1 MIEFDGVTKIY
12 RTGAVELSALDGVSF
27 AIDTGDLVAI
37 MGPSGS
43 GKSTMMNLMGCL
55 DVPTDGGYRL
65 DGIDTGSLSRNK
77 LADIRNEKIG
87 FVFQS
92 FNLIPRISAVRNV
105 ELPLLYSGASGR
117 RRRATDALRR
127 VGLATHV
134 RHMPSQ
140 MSGGQQQRVAI
151 ARAVVTEP
159 RIILADEPTGNLD
172 SANSAE
178 IMRLLIELNNAGR
191 TVVLITHDEEVA
203 NCAMRVIT
211 VRDGKIISDRA
222 PKNRTSMSG

>member
-1 MIEFDGVTKIY
+1 MIEFDGVTKVY
-12 RTGAVELSALDGVSF
+12 RTGAVELRALNGVSF
-27 AIDTGDLVAI
+27 TIDTGDLVAI

-55 DVPTDGGYRL
+55 DVPTDGSYRL
-65 DGIDTGSLSRNK
+65 DGVDTGSLGRNK

-105 ELPLLYSGASGR
+105 ELPLLYSGAGGR
-117 RRRATDALRR
+117 RRKASDALRR
-127 VGLATHV
+127 VGLGTHV
-134 RHMPSQ
+134 GHMPSQ
-140 MSGGQQQRVAI
+140 MSGGQQQRAAI

-172 SANSAE
+172 SANSEE
-178 IMRLLIELNNAGR
+178 IMRLLIELNDAGR
-191 TVVLITHDEEVA
+191 TVVLITHDEDVA
-203 NCAMRVIT
+203 T
-211 VRDGKIISDRA
+211 A
-222 PKNRTSMSG
+222 PCVSSRCRTARS